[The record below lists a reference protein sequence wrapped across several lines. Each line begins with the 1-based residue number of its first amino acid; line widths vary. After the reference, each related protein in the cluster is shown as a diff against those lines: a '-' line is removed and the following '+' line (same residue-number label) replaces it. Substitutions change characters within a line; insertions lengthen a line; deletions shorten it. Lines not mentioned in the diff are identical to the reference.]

1 MITNVVLDM
10 GNVLLDYN
18 PEISLNL
25 YCSSQEEKDVIRRE
39 LFEGPEWALGDRGD
53 IRDADR
59 FELVKVRVPA
69 AYHEALRNCTD
80 HWDICMNPLPG
91 AREFC
96 ELVKERGYG
105 IYVLSNASDA
115 FYRYFPKFLPLD
127 FFNGVFVSSDYRM
140 LKPDAEIY
148 EAFLARYGLLAE
160 ECLFIDD
167 RAENVAGA
175 EKAGMQAFRFRGD
188 FGEVVGRIEMD
199 YNAANAP
206 EKGTGPDFLQMELA
220 DTEWP
225 AAEITHDRNIARG
238 IVYDGEGYFYFVH
251 VERDDAFGH
260 ATVIETPGGGVEEGE
275 DLATAIH
282 RELSE
287 ELGADVDVIGKIALI
302 SDYYNV
308 IGRHNLSNYFLC
320 KVRSFGEKHLT
331 KDEIEDFHLQTM
343 RLTYEEALA
352 EYEKNREYPFGRLVA
367 NREVPVLQWAKQ
379 WIEKD

>member
-1 MITNVVLDM
+1 MIKNVVLDM

-25 YCSSQEEKDVIRRE
+25 YCSSEEEKDVIRRE

-105 IYVLSNASDA
+105 IYVLSNSSDA

-175 EKAGMQAFRFRGD
+175 EEVGMQTFRFCGD
-188 FGEVVGRIEMD
+188 YREVM
-199 YNAANAP
+199 
-206 EKGTGPDFLQMELA
+206 
-220 DTEWP
+220 
-225 AAEITHDRNIARG
+225 
-238 IVYDGEGYFYFVH
+238 
-251 VERDDAFGH
+251 
-260 ATVIETPGGGVEEGE
+260 
-275 DLATAIH
+275 
-282 RELSE
+282 
-287 ELGADVDVIGKIALI
+287 
-302 SDYYNV
+302 
-308 IGRHNLSNYFLC
+308 
-320 KVRSFGEKHLT
+320 
-331 KDEIEDFHLQTM
+331 
-343 RLTYEEALA
+343 
-352 EYEKNREYPFGRLVA
+352 GRLE
-367 NREVPVLQWAKQ
+367 NE
-379 WIEKD
+379 